1 MRFRIFLGSSL
12 NIDKYLIDSMDKL
25 GIWGIAIAAAFM
37 IGMLSANPVVEAVG
51 GWKAAFDDLQQQI
64 NEIEL
69 LPGPPGET
77 GPQGPA
83 APSNVYEVSD
93 TITIL
98 EGDTTG
104 GIITLECFEG
114 DWLDSTSVNFVT
126 VPDVFEEGK
135 VRLNDKNARFILD
148 PVSAASTGESLSKRI
163 GYSVEP
169 ELFGT
174 DAPIGGI
181 DVTVTIVCLN
191 PQVLNPDFLNP

>member
-37 IGMLSANPVVEAVG
+37 IGVLSANPVVEAVG

-126 VPDVFEEGK
+126 VPDVFVQG
-135 VRLNDKNARFILD
+135 VASLNDKNARFILD
-148 PVSAASTGESLSKRI
+148 PVSKLSTGEDLSKRI

-174 DAPIGGI
+174 VAPIEGI
-181 DVTVTIVCLN
+181 VVTVTIVCLN
-191 PQVLNPDFLNP
+191 PQFLNPDFLNP

>member
-1 MRFRIFLGSSL
+1 LRFRIFLGSSL

-37 IGMLSANPVVEAVG
+37 IGVLSANPVVEAVG

-98 EGDTTG
+98 EEDTTG

-114 DWLDSTSVNFVT
+114 DWLDSTSINFVT
-126 VPDVFEEGK
+126 VPNVLELGS
-135 VRLNDKNARFILD
+135 LNDKNARFILD
-148 PVSAASTGESLSKRI
+148 PVSQASTGESFSKRI

-174 DAPIGGI
+174 VAPIGGI
-181 DVTVTIVCLN
+181 VVTVTIVCLN

>member
-37 IGMLSANPVVEAVG
+37 IGVLSANPVVEAVG

-126 VPDVFEEGK
+126 VPIVFEEGK

-148 PVSAASTGESLSKRI
+148 PVSQASTGESLSKRI
-163 GYSVEP
+163 GYSVIP

-174 DAPIGGI
+174 DAPLGGI

>member
-25 GIWGIAIAAAFM
+25 GIWAIAIATAFV
-37 IGMLSANPVVEAVG
+37 IGVLSANPVVEAAA

-69 LPGPPGET
+69 LPGPQGEQ
-77 GPQGPA
+77 GEQGPA

-93 TITIL
+93 TITIPV
-98 EGDTTG
+98 GATTG
-104 GIITLECFEG
+104 GIITLDCFDG
-114 DWLDSTSVNFVT
+114 DWLDSTSINFVT
-126 VPDVFEEGK
+126 VPNVIELGGS
-135 VRLNDKNARFILD
+135 LNDKNARFILD
-148 PVSAASTGESLSKRI
+148 PVSQASTGESFSKRI

-174 DAPIGGI
+174 VAPIGGI
-181 DVTVTIVCLN
+181 VVTVTIVCLN

>member
-1 MRFRIFLGSSL
+1 M
-12 NIDKYLIDSMDKL
+12 NKL

-37 IGMLSANPVVEAVG
+37 IGVLSANPVVEAVG

-114 DWLDSTSVNFVT
+114 DWLDSTSINFVT
-126 VPDVFEEGK
+126 VPNVFELGS
-135 VRLNDKNARFILD
+135 LNDKNARFILD
-148 PVSAASTGESLSKRI
+148 PVSQASTGESFSKRI

-174 DAPIGGI
+174 VAPIGGI
-181 DVTVTIVCLN
+181 VVTVTIVCLN